1 MVSPLILNSPGNNDR
16 RRRHTVEKV
25 RRRRRRRRRQEQ
37 GRWHRPPLPLL
48 LRSAPSGSTGKP
60 RGVRDDARRV
70 RRPLAVGSWS
80 SVRRWVVHDGNRLV
94 VGMMDGDP
102 TFLGRTTSPTT
113 GRTSRAWDDDGG
125 GDDDDDDDDEE
136 KDGGRQNG
144 GTDRGGGV
152 LRDIPRKGGV
162 AARSLSLLDS
172 LLPSA
177 HTRIDPPID
186 VPAVQVPLRP
196 APDAHGRGGCRE
208 VVRCDIRGG
217 GRHESRRRALRQSHG
232 RVGRGGIGWVGSR

>member
-60 RGVRDDARRV
+60 RGIRDDARRG

-102 TFLGRTTSPTT
+102 TFLGRTTSHSPRDLFFFGPAAAATT
-113 GRTSRAWDDDGG
+113 TTTTTTRRRMGGDKTEGRT
-125 GDDDDDDDDEE
+125 
-136 KDGGRQNG
+136 
-144 GTDRGGGV
+144 GGGV